1 MRFVYSLVRFVPD
14 PARGEFVNV
23 GAIVGSEESSEW
35 QVRQVEN
42 PVRARTLDESNSLD
56 AVWTFLDRVGSS
68 IDEYEAAVDQLFDPS
83 VELSEVWLDR
93 LHADHRN
100 LVQLS
105 QPAPMV
111 ADSAEEALD
120 RVFELAILDP
130 AQRRYVF
137 QKKHTAL
144 AAVRKAYKERSIRKG
159 EDFIERVQITTQHHR
174 GRVDFAVV
182 NGRAL
187 QLTHTWSFQ
196 IPDQAGLADQ
206 VRAWGWIM
214 HDAQRGGGVAIG
226 RQGREYAVAEDVD
239 IEVVYIPPLDHH
251 PLDAYEGALDVFDTL
266 GVRYTTADE
275 AGLVA
280 DKADELLLTAGKG
293 RLDVREK

>member
-42 PVRARTLDESNSLD
+42 PVRARTLDQSSSLD
-56 AVWTFLDRVGSS
+56 TVWTFFDRVGSS
-68 IDEYEAAVDQLFDPS
+68 IDEYEDAIDQLFDPS
-83 VELSEVWLDR
+83 VELSEAWLER
-93 LHADHRN
+93 LHSDHRN

-105 QPAPMV
+105 QPTPMV
-111 ADSAEEALD
+111 AASADEALD

-130 AQRRYVF
+130 AHRRYEF

-144 AAVRKAYKERSIRKG
+144 AAVRKAYRERSIKQG
-159 EDFIERVQITTQHHR
+159 EDFLERVQVATQHQC

-182 NGRAL
+182 NGQAL

-196 IPDQAGLADQ
+196 NPDQTGLADQ

-214 HDAQRGGGVAIG
+214 QDVKRGGGVATG
-226 RQGREYAVAEDVD
+226 KQGREYEVAKDVD
-239 IEVVYIPPLDHH
+239 IEVVYIAPLNSQ

-275 AGLVA
+275 AGRVA
-280 DKADELLLTAGKG
+280 DKADELLAAAGKG
-293 RLDVREK
+293 RLGVRRG